1 MKNVFVMVAGV
12 VAVIVVSAG
21 SVIAGDQARVNCVVV
36 APTVCAPGMAVGEA
50 APDPVQHAT
59 RLLEELGKERQARLA
74 ARDRLSKD
82 GASVEQKL
90 QEIHRELERINRDLE
105 ILHCQIG
112 KGCYPFCL
120 NGAQISSRA
129 QGVRQT
135 STLIARSLALQA
147 AVTLLEKNLQDGQ
160 NETDQIIAGIDS
172 LEASIVLVPYQT
184 SRIMVQHLPSD
195 SVPMLETL
203 TAMLPKESAE
213 ISAHKVRVA
222 AFLAGPLPGESQ
234 TAETPEG
241 SSGAI
246 R

>member
-1 MKNVFVMVAGV
+1 MKNVIVLVAGMAVVLVACGGRV
-12 VAVIVVSAG
+12 VAGDG
-21 SVIAGDQARVNCVVV
+21 SNASCVVV
-36 APTVCAPGMAVGEA
+36 VPSAISSGMAGAEA
-50 APDPVQHAT
+50 VPDPVEQAT
-59 RLLEELGKERQARLA
+59 KLLEELGKERQARMA
-74 ARDRLSKD
+74 ARDRLAKD

-90 QEIHRELERINRDLE
+90 QEIHGELERINRDLE

-203 TAMLPKESAE
+203 TAMLPQESSE
-213 ISAHKVRVA
+213 ISAHRVRVA
-222 AFLAGPLPGESQ
+222 AFLAAPLAGESQ
-234 TAETPEG
+234 TVETPSVSEAG
-241 SSGAI
+241 I

>member
-1 MKNVFVMVAGV
+1 MKNVFVLVTGVA
-12 VAVIVVSAG
+12 AVLAASPG
-21 SVIAGDQARVNCVVV
+21 GVIAGEETRINC
-36 APTVCAPGMAVGEA
+36 PTVVPTLCAPGITGVET

-59 RLLEELGKERQARLA
+59 TLLEELGKERQARLA

-90 QEIHRELERINRDLE
+90 QEIHAELTRIERDLE
-105 ILHCQIG
+105 ILHCQLG

-120 NGAQISSRA
+120 NGLQICNRA
-129 QGVRQT
+129 QGVRLT
-135 STLIARSLALQA
+135 STLMGRSLALRA
-147 AVTLLEKNLQDGQ
+147 AINLLEKTLQDGQ

-184 SRIMVQHLPSD
+184 SRIMVQHLPAD
-195 SVPMLETL
+195 STPMLETL

-222 AFLAGPLPGESQ
+222 AFLASPLPGESQ
-234 TAETPEG
+234 TVETTEG
-241 SSGAI
+241 TGGAI